1 MSLRK
6 ILPAALIALTPVMA
20 SSAFAASL
28 TVGFSQIG
36 SESGWRA
43 AETSVSK
50 TEAQKRNITLK
61 IADAQQKQENQIK
74 AIRSFVAQG
83 VDAIFLAPVVATGWD
98 AVLNEAKD
106 AKIPVILL
114 DRDIET
120 ANKALY
126 LTAVTSDSVHEG
138 VVAGEWLAKNVGSK
152 PCSVVELQGTV
163 GASVATNRK
172 KGFDDAIAKHSN
184 IKMIRSQTG
193 DFTRAKGK
201 EVTESFLKAENG
213 GKNICALYAHN
224 DDMAVGAIQAIK
236 EAGLKPG
243 KDILVVSIDAVP
255 DIFKAFMAGE
265 ANATVE
271 LTPNMA
277 GPAFDALIAFK
288 DKGTVPPKWIQT
300 ESKLYTPTD
309 EPQKIYD
316 SKKGFDDAI
325 AKHSNIKMIRSQT
338 GDFTRAKGKE
348 VTESFLKAEN
358 SRAAS
363 RAVGK
368 YRLWVRVRKILALCS
383 KSWA

>member
-1 MSLRK
+1 MPLKK
-6 ILPAALIALTPVMA
+6 ILLATVVALVPVMT
-20 SSAFAASL
+20 SSAFAADSL

-50 TEAQKRNITLK
+50 SEAKKRDITLK
-61 IADAQQKQENQIK
+61 IADAQQRQENQIK
-74 AIRSFVAQG
+74 AIRSFIAQG
-83 VDAIFLAPVVATGWD
+83 VDAIFLAPVVASGWD
-98 AVLNEAKD
+98 AVLGEAQE

-114 DRDIET
+114 DRDIDT
-120 ANKALY
+120 VDKSLY

-138 VVAGEWLAKNVGSK
+138 EVAGEWLAHTVGDK
-152 PCSVVELQGTV
+152 PCNVVELQGTV

-172 KGFDDAIAKHSN
+172 KGFDDAIAKHAN
-184 IKMIRSQTG
+184 IKVIRSQTG
-193 DFTRAKGK
+193 DFTRARGK
-201 EVTESFLKAENG
+201 EVAESFLKAENG

-255 DIFKAFMAGE
+255 DIFKAFIAGE

-277 GPAFDALIAFK
+277 GPAFDALIAYK

-309 EPQKIYD
+309 DPQKIYD
-316 SKKGFDDAI
+316 SKKGL
-325 AKHSNIKMIRSQT
+325 
-338 GDFTRAKGKE
+338 G
-348 VTESFLKAEN
+348 
-358 SRAAS
+358 
-363 RAVGK
+363 
-368 YRLWVRVRKILALCS
+368 Y
-383 KSWA
+383 

>member
-1 MSLRK
+1 MTLRK
-6 ILPAALIALTPVMA
+6 FLPTALIALTPLMA
-20 SSAFAASL
+20 TSAFAAGL

-50 TEAQKRNITLK
+50 SEAQKRNITLK

-98 AVLNEAKD
+98 AVLGEAKD

-114 DRDIET
+114 DRDVET
-120 ANKALY
+120 ADKSLY

-138 VVAGEWLAKNVGSK
+138 AVAGEWLAKQVGDK
-152 PCSVVELQGTV
+152 PCNVVELQGTV

-172 KGFDDAIAKHSN
+172 KGFDDAIAKHAN
-184 IKMIRSQTG
+184 IKVVRSQTG

-201 EVTESFLKAENG
+201 EVAESFLKAENG

-243 KDILVVSIDAVP
+243 KDI
-255 DIFKAFMAGE
+255 FKAFMTGE

-277 GPAFDALIAFK
+277 GPAFDALIAYK
-288 DKGTVPPKWIQT
+288 DKGTAPPKWIQT

-309 EPQKIYD
+309 DPQKIYD
-316 SKKGFDDAI
+316 SKKGL
-325 AKHSNIKMIRSQT
+325 
-338 GDFTRAKGKE
+338 G
-348 VTESFLKAEN
+348 
-358 SRAAS
+358 
-363 RAVGK
+363 
-368 YRLWVRVRKILALCS
+368 Y
-383 KSWA
+383 